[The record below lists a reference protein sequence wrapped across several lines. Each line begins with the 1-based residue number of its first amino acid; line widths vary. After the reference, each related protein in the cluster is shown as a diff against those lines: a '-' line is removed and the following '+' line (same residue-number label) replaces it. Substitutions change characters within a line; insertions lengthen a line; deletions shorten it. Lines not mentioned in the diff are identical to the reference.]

1 MKTRAALWAFLSR
14 HTKVM
19 LSGTADDPLEASA
32 KADEMRL
39 ADLHLDSRGVQK
51 NDVFIA
57 VQGTQCHGLAF
68 LNPVAQHAAAVILSD
83 RALTQTEQAGYAAL
97 ASAPP
102 VWVVDNLAALLPALA
117 NWFYDTPSRRL
128 KVVGITG
135 TNGKTSTAHYLAQSL
150 ALLGQKP
157 ALLGTLGNGFM
168 HANGT
173 THLQATHNTTPDV
186 VSVQRLLHHFAQ
198 AGANWAVMEVSSHA
212 LSLGRI
218 QGVAFECVALTQ
230 VTRDH
235 LDFHLDETDY
245 RDAKRRLFSD
255 YESRYQVLNACDTL
269 GAALHEQ
276 TPQALAYCAHP
287 PCGSEVKLCCLDA
300 QLHPSGMRLTLQFAE
315 ASSEVA
321 LNLMG
326 RFNIENVLC
335 ALGILMACRFDW
347 AAACAVLPALKA
359 VRGRMEKVAEAPA
372 VLVDFA
378 HTPDALE
385 NVLQAVKAHLA
396 TTAGHLWVVFGC
408 GGERDRGKRPLM
420 AHVAEEEADKVVLT
434 SDNPRRESPQQ
445 IFDDTLAGFK
455 KTGFQQAGCVTVIED
470 RRAAIEYALQQAN
483 PQDVVVIA
491 GKGHETYQEIAG
503 VRHPFSDQ
511 EVVAVCF
518 ARRTDG
524 TGV

>member
-1 MKTRAALWAFLSR
+1 MKTRAALFEFLSR
-14 HTKVM
+14 LTEVT
-19 LSGTADDPLEASA
+19 LSYTENASVDPR
-32 KADEMRL
+32 ADELML

-57 VQGTQCHGLAF
+57 VQGAQCHGLAF
-68 LNPVAQHAAAVILSD
+68 LSQVAQREAAVILSD

-97 ASAPP
+97 ASAPRI
-102 VWVVDNLAALLPALA
+102 WVVDNLAAQLPALA

-150 ALLGQKP
+150 ALLGQTP
-157 ALLGTLGNGFM
+157 VLLGTLGNGFM

-173 THLQATHNTTPDV
+173 THLLATHNTTPDV

-218 QGVAFECVALTQ
+218 EGVAFECVALTQ

-235 LDFHLDETDY
+235 LDFHRDESDY

-255 YESRYQVLNACDTL
+255 YESRHQVVNACDTL

-276 TPQALAYCAHP
+276 YPQALAYCADP
-287 PCGSEVKLCCLDA
+287 LCSSEVKLGCHEA
-300 QLHPSGMRLTLQFAE
+300 QLQPGGMRLTLQFAE
-315 ASSEVA
+315 ASNDVV

-396 TTAGHLWVVFGC
+396 TTAGDLWVVFGC

-420 AHVAEEEADKVVLT
+420 AQVAEQQADKVVLT

-455 KTGFQQAGCVTVIED
+455 QASYQQAGRVKVIEE
-470 RRAAIEYALQQAN
+470 RRVAIEYALQHAN

-511 EVVAVCF
+511 DVVA
-518 ARRTDG
+518 AWLATRA
-524 TGV
+524 